1 MPSPSDFDTTTPS
14 PDKIAET
21 AKTTID
27 AAAETAKDLF
37 ADLANSIR
45 TSVEEHP
52 TRTVLIAGGFGL
64 AIGALWMTNRYV
76 ARNNSLDWSNLPAIR
91 GRVAQSSLA
100 RMSCTARL

>member
-1 MPSPSDFDTTTPS
+1 MPSPSDFDMTTPS

-27 AAAETAKDLF
+27 AAAETANDFF

-76 ARNNSLDWSNLPAIR
+76 ARNNSLDWSNLPRRYADALR
-91 GRVAQSSLA
+91 NL
-100 RMSCTARL
+100 RLPG